1 MTLVSF
7 GLCKTTCNLAA
18 RNHHPALK
26 SSCQLEGEGKRLMSP
41 ACTFHFQCYQCQW
54 AFPVP
59 QFGASGQ
66 VFPLANHSQHQNSMA
81 TTYDNDHETVAG
93 GTTNTGELQNGIIKL
108 CSTSGLPHPWIF
120 FFLWDSRGAWEFVY
134 SHPTQV
140 SISAVP
146 FSVRWGAGLH
156 ILIKA
161 KKYWEFRREIK
172 SLHSSNF

>member
-26 SSCQLEGEGKRLMSP
+26 SSCQLEGEGKRWMSP
-41 ACTFHFQCYQCQW
+41 ACTFHFQCYRCQW

-59 QFGASGQ
+59 HFAASGQ
-66 VFPLANHSQHQNSMA
+66 VFPLANHSQHQNSTA
-81 TTYDNDHETVAG
+81 TIWQWPWNSSWRHHPHRGASEWDHQVV
-93 GTTNTGELQNGIIKL
+93 LHIRF
-108 CSTSGLPHPWIF
+108 TSSLN

-140 SISAVP
+140 AIGAVP
-146 FSVRWGAGLH
+146 FSMRWGAGLH
-156 ILIKA
+156 I
-161 KKYWEFRREIK
+161 
-172 SLHSSNF
+172 